1 MNTSKPPV
9 PIACTVVGSA
19 VDAATRSMAEGKD
32 EMHGE
37 KKTSASGDVT
47 YNTGTSHLHM
57 TDEFKDKKK
66 RGSARAN
73 SEVRNPQLCE
83 AFSWS
88 LLGFGLQRLSRGG
101 SIPSLIGLKRRVS
114 S

>member
-9 PIACTVVGSA
+9 PIACTDVGSA
-19 VDAATRSMAEGKD
+19 VDTAIRFMAEGKD
-32 EMHGE
+32 EMHRE

-66 RGSARAN
+66 GGDLPAQTVRCITLDSVKLSAGRSWA
-73 SEVRNPQLCE
+73 L
-83 AFSWS
+83 AF
-88 LLGFGLQRLSRGG
+88 
-101 SIPSLIGLKRRVS
+101 KD
-114 S
+114 

>member
-1 MNTSKPPV
+1 MS
-9 PIACTVVGSA
+9 
-19 VDAATRSMAEGKD
+19 E
-32 EMHGE
+32 
-37 KKTSASGDVT
+37 SGDII

-73 SEVRNPQLCE
+73 SEVRNPRLCE
-83 AFSWS
+83 AFGWS
-88 LLGFGLQRLSRGG
+88 LLGFGLQRLSGGG
-101 SIPSLIGLKRRVS
+101 STPSLIGLERRAS